1 MEDDELSNVIKLI
14 NAGEI
19 KLANEII
26 KGFSNPVKIWC
37 DIINNKDLRIDPGT
51 THPHFK
57 HPIFHI
63 TNLISIWDYTIA
75 SGRYYQI
82 WFDGITPRG
91 DICTFKVNNYMTEQA
106 CLNDVITYFIKY
118 IDRI

>member
-37 DIINNKDLRIDPGT
+37 DIINNKDLRIEPV
-51 THPHFK
+51 
-57 HPIFHI
+57 PI
-63 TNLISIWDYTIA
+63 TSINRTRIFYIAGRIKVHHYTIA
-75 SGRYYQI
+75 NDKYYQI

-91 DICTFKVNNYMTEQA
+91 DICRFKVNDYMTEQA